1 LYING
6 GLVTLRNNVYV
17 VDSIRPDDGD
27 VWTVRANTEYT
38 AAPVYAEVKISA
50 TPGYFDETTQLTLNV
65 KVAPNPYLVAN
76 AWQQS
81 PQLRRLKF
89 INLPNQCTIRIF
101 NLNGEL
107 VKTLLHRETADF
119 SGQTTVPNNAGGD
132 EWWDLLSENRQL
144 VSSGVYI
151 FHIQSDI
158 GEQVGKFV
166 IIR

>member
-1 LYING
+1 
-6 GLVTLRNNVYV
+6 
-17 VDSIRPDDGD
+17 
-27 VWTVRANTEYT
+27 
-38 AAPVYAEVKISA
+38 
-50 TPGYFDETTQLTLNV
+50 
-65 KVAPNPYLVAN
+65 
-76 AWQQS
+76 
-81 PQLRRLKF
+81 
-89 INLPNQCTIRIF
+89 
-101 NLNGEL
+101 

-144 VSSGVYI
+144 ISSGVYI